1 MFPGKLV
8 ANHNTFFKIFKG
20 LLPPHK
26 NPIPSNIKLPGMQR
40 RKPGSKIRRKIN
52 QYKHVQKDT
61 DNTINIQGIKRA
73 IMFSKQ
79 ECGEKKE

>member
-1 MFPGKLV
+1 
-8 ANHNTFFKIFKG
+8 
-20 LLPPHK
+20 
-26 NPIPSNIKLPGMQR
+26 MQR

-52 QYKHVQKDT
+52 QYKHIQKDT

-79 ECGEKKE
+79 ECGGKKNKYVEKYTAYKIDQI